1 MKQVLETIPEKVM
14 NQVQTYHE
22 QIVKNQ
28 IH

>member
-1 MKQVLETIPEKVM
+1 MKQVLETIPEQVM
-14 NQVQTYHE
+14 NQVQTCHE